1 MISEQQHKAHLNLR
15 TTQRRIIL
23 LRWCLLAAVASAV
36 SSAPTFLAIAL
47 PLLPMFAVIMLVAAF
62 NAYLQW
68 HNLSAANTAVGTGEL
83 FAQLCVDLTALAI
96 LLYLSGGA
104 ANPLISILLV
114 PVAVAAL
121 SLPGRLTAAF
131 ALLAVVIYSV
141 LMWQF
146 LPLQV
151 HDAERATRLH
161 LSGMWLTF
169 VLSVSMITWFVARM
183 TASIAARD
191 RQLAVAREQS
201 LRDERVVALGALAA
215 GAAHELGTPLAT
227 MAVVIG
233 ELEREAFQSIEVQA
247 DLALVRE
254 QIGIC
259 KSIISNMVERAGG
272 ARPEQVQ
279 AQDAVRWVQ
288 AVRTRWQT
296 MRPRA
301 ASTLSIEGI
310 RGAPLILTDTTLEQ
324 GLTNLLNNAADA
336 GTTEIDI
343 NIGWDQVKV
352 WISIIDHGPG
362 FAEDVLNH
370 AGLEPMISSSGGSG
384 IGLLLAG
391 SAVER
396 LGGRME
402 LRNLETGGGC
412 AMIEL
417 PISQQRQTGP
427 E

>member
-1 MISEQQHKAHLNLR
+1 MIAEQPHKAHLNLR

-47 PLLPMFAVIMLVAAF
+47 PLLPMFSVITLVAAF

-68 HNLSAANTAVGTGEL
+68 QNLSAANNAVGEGEL

-121 SLPGRLTAAF
+121 SLPGRLAAAF
-131 ALLAVVIYSV
+131 ALLSVVIYSV

-151 HDAERATRLH
+151 HDVERATRLH

-169 VLSVSMITWFVARM
+169 VLSVGLITWFVARM

-233 ELEREAFQSIEVQA
+233 ELEREVFQNVEVHA

-259 KSIISNMVERAGG
+259 KSIVSNMVEHAGG

-288 AVRTRWQT
+288 TVRTRWQT

-301 ASTLSIEGI
+301 GSTLSVAGI
-310 RGAPLILTDTTLEQ
+310 SGAPLILTDTTLEQ

-336 GTTEIDI
+336 STTEIDI
-343 NIGWDQVKV
+343 TIGWDKAKV

-362 FAEDVLNH
+362 FAEEVLNH
-370 AGLEPMISSSGGSG
+370 ARLEPMRSSSGGAG

-391 SAVER
+391 SAVQR

-402 LRNLETGGGC
+402 LRNLEPGGGC
-412 AMIEL
+412 VMIEL
-417 PISQQRQTGP
+417 PISQQSQPSP